1 MLFYLQQCIKRCIPN
16 TLKNIVRHNRF
27 YTEYILPWRLNY
39 QQKKVAKLDD
49 ETFLTM
55 RHKHIFGYIPN
66 FKNPQTFNEK
76 IVHRMLYDR
85 NPIYSALADK
95 LKARIYIAT
104 CLQELQNTANI
115 SHTSNISA
123 TMSNATIS
131 INTMGGGQSKS
142 NALDSKHSNLSD
154 SVSYSNHLES
164 LHKVDSATFNS
175 NSLDSINLHSI
186 DSATLSLLFM
196 PIDDIQDKLFETNTC
211 EFLPKIYGIY
221 KNVEEIDFTLLP
233 QSFVLKTNHDCGGV
247 VLVQDKDEFLNNKK
261 VFQESMDKLRKHLNT
276 NYYTKT
282 REWHYDSIEPRVF
295 VEEMISDNGRDPAT
309 YKFHIFKSS
318 QESYIQLTTD
328 RFTNYKRIILDSNW
342 NLAPFGFVY
351 DNAKN
356 DIPTKPKNL
365 SMLQNIASIL
375 AQPFGYVRVDLYNA
389 NECIMVG
396 ELTFTHGGG
405 TEKVVPNEWDTHL
418 GNLWKYIYFSSCYAE
433 SKNDSK

>member
-1 MLFYLQQCIKRCIPN
+1 MLLVCKSFKILQIYLIHQIYLLLC
-16 TLKNIVRHNRF
+16 L
-27 YTEYILPWRLNY
+27 IL
-39 QQKKVAKLDD
+39 
-49 ETFLTM
+49 
-55 RHKHIFGYIPN
+55 
-66 FKNPQTFNEK
+66 
-76 IVHRMLYDR
+76 LYLL
-85 NPIYSALADK
+85 ILW
-95 LKARIYIAT
+95 
-104 CLQELQNTANI
+104 
-115 SHTSNISA
+115 
-123 TMSNATIS
+123 
-131 INTMGGGQSKS
+131 GGGQSKS

-164 LHKVDSATFNS
+164 LHKVDSATFNSNSLDSLNSNYSNLSNHLDSKNLDFSLDSATHKLDSVSLDSKHSQSLDSVSYSNRLESKNLDSVSNLSDS

-282 REWHYDSIEPRVF
+282 REWHYNSIEPRVF

>member
-1 MLFYLQQCIKRCIPN
+1 MLLYL
-16 TLKNIVRHNRF
+16 L
-27 YTEYILPWRLNY
+27 ILW
-39 QQKKVAKLDD
+39 
-49 ETFLTM
+49 
-55 RHKHIFGYIPN
+55 
-66 FKNPQTFNEK
+66 
-76 IVHRMLYDR
+76 
-85 NPIYSALADK
+85 
-95 LKARIYIAT
+95 
-104 CLQELQNTANI
+104 
-115 SHTSNISA
+115 
-123 TMSNATIS
+123 
-131 INTMGGGQSKS
+131 GGGQSKS

-164 LHKVDSATFNS
+164 LHKVDSATFNSNSLDSLNSNYSNLSNHLESTLSNSNSLDSSFNSKQTQCNSKLNSKLDSKYFNHLESLHKVDSATFNSNSLDSLNSNYSNLSNHLDSKNLDSVSNLSDS